1 MTATTPSLISRMS
14 TRLILRH
21 PAHPVLR
28 CGCKKAEA
36 VGDGTEQLGHSVY
49 KEATREILLTQ
60 VRLQPP
66 ES

>member
-36 VGDGTEQLGHSVY
+36 VGDGTEQLG
-49 KEATREILLTQ
+49 Q
-60 VRLQPP
+60 
-66 ES
+66 